1 MTENSASSESNHV
14 QAGYTMAAQQTALVR
29 LRQYTWLA
37 ALLLFAPWLVAI
49 FLNRYVIQNEPIFF
63 LALLP
68 GFIIA
73 LHIQK
78 VLYRNV
84 HLNHS
89 ELANSQLFPT
99 LGMANWI
106 TLCRAAAIVALA
118 GFLPMAIWDKKLLAT
133 AFSWAPG
140 CLYLAIA
147 LTDLLDGFAAR
158 KTKRITELGKRL
170 DIETDAAGL
179 LAASLVAIALGRLP
193 ILYVLV
199 GIAYYLFS
207 LGIWLRKKQGKPL
220 KALQQRPYSRIIAG
234 FQMGLVAVVLLPLF
248 QQAFTHLA
256 AIIFMTPLLLG
267 FLRDWLVVSCR
278 VQTDRHQRTLLDT
291 FGESLPVQSL
301 PLVLRLVLL
310 YTGIQT
316 LIIHADLN
324 VSPWLIA
331 HGLLC
336 LLAVLGFMGRSS
348 CLLLILLLASNESP
362 FGATIVTTV
371 TFTSATLLMLLGT
384 GAGSIWAP
392 EETVLD
398 RRFHKK

>member
-1 MTENSASSESNHV
+1 MGAESRLFGRRFWRRSEQLGIGGEFMIYFMVSAACIKSQYLSAEN
-14 QAGYTMAAQQTALVR
+14 
-29 LRQYTWLA
+29 
-37 ALLLFAPWLVAI
+37 FAYAK
-49 FLNRYVIQNEPIFF
+49 
-63 LALLP
+63 
-68 GFIIA
+68 
-73 LHIQK
+73 K
-78 VLYRNV
+78 V
-84 HLNHS
+84 
-89 ELANSQLFPT
+89 
-99 LGMANWI
+99 
-106 TLCRAAAIVALA
+106 
-118 GFLPMAIWDKKLLAT
+118 LAT
-133 AFSWAPG
+133 AYSWAPG

-220 KALQQRPYSRIIAG
+220 KDLQQRPYSRIIAG

-278 VQTDRHQRTLLDT
+278 VQTDREQRTLLDT

-301 PLVLRLVLL
+301 PLVLRLV
-310 YTGIQT
+310 I
-316 LIIHADLN
+316 
-324 VSPWLIA
+324 PWLIA
-331 HGLLC
+331 HSVLC